1 MNDIGNQSDGVTESP
16 LRRSTAPLS
25 TEPHREEAAK
35 ATRHLALPE
44 YVVAGSPGATYSLS
58 NSIFSVPPTP
68 VTIAAFGLLGSICY
82 RDKDCSV
89 AYSRCRSSI
98 CTCRSGYT
106 QSADRQTCV
115 GKSPSQVRCCIAWLA
130 CTCTCLCKCS
140 VYGLLV
146 SCYILP
152 HRLQYGVWW
161 SVVASLAPHSPQ

>member
-1 MNDIGNQSDGVTESP
+1 MSVAPLLCVWHCYYVWRRPYGTAPICGAAPECERRSHCTMNVGNQSDGVTESP

-35 ATRHLALPE
+35 ATRHLLLPE
-44 YVVAGSPGATYSLS
+44 YVIGGAPGSSTHSLS

-89 AYSRCRSSI
+89 PYSRCKTSI

-115 GKSPSQVRCCIAWLA
+115 GKSPDR
-130 CTCTCLCKCS
+130 
-140 VYGLLV
+140 
-146 SCYILP
+146 
-152 HRLQYGVWW
+152 
-161 SVVASLAPHSPQ
+161 